1 VLSGVAAAAGAGAGA
16 LKARRK
22 SSLTPFVQ
30 KSEWRSAT
38 LAAGLISAAS
48 FMLLAWQVGG
58 YDALIGRVVVADVIA
73 VACRLG
79 AMALHVAH
87 RP

>member
-1 VLSGVAAAAGAGAGA
+1 V
-16 LKARRK
+16 
-22 SSLTPFVQ
+22 
-30 KSEWRSAT
+30 
-38 LAAGLISAAS
+38 
-48 FMLLAWQVGG
+48 LLAWQVGG

-73 VACRLG
+73 VACLLG